1 MTHDESAKSTVAFEG
16 TTPILRVRSLE
27 QSLAHYV
34 RVLGFHIDWQDTMI
48 ASVSRDRCHI
58 FLSEGDQGNAG
69 GWVWIGVSDAAALC
83 RELSAKGANIRH
95 PPTNYRWALEMQ
107 VQDPDGNVLRL
118 GSEPINEDPFG
129 EWLDMNGHRWAMVP
143 GGGWRRLEPA

>member
-1 MTHDESAKSTVAFEG
+1 
-16 TTPILRVRSLE
+16 
-27 QSLAHYV
+27 
-34 RVLGFHIDWQDTMI
+34 MI

-83 RELSAKGANIRH
+83 GELSAKGANIRH
-95 PPTNYRWALEMQ
+95 PHTNYLWALEMQ
-107 VQDPDGNVLRL
+107 VQDPNGNVLRL
-118 GSEPINEDPFG
+118 GSEPINEEPFG
-129 EWLDMNGHRWAMVP
+129 EWLDMNGHRWAMAP